1 MRAVLLLVLMVLGC
15 SRALAADGAAFNAI
29 GYSPDSRY
37 FAFEQYGVQ
46 DGSGFPYWDVF
57 VIDLKTNEW
66 VKGSPYRA
74 MLESEE
80 AKPAAARD
88 QASITVEAEAAD
100 LGQIQ
105 LIQAAAGVDKAIARQ
120 LHRAGVKAQ
129 LQIKG

>member
-1 MRAVLLLVLMVLGC
+1 MRALALVLLMLLGC
-15 SRALAADGAAFNAI
+15 GRALAADGAAFNAI

-74 MLESEE
+74 LLESEE
-80 AKPAAARD
+80 AKLAAARD
-88 QASITVEAEAAD
+88 QARGRRRARAE
-100 LGQIQ
+100 G
-105 LIQAAAGVDKAIARQ
+105 ARH
-120 LHRAGVKAQ
+120 HRARRTHRRQPGNRGGGRARAA
-129 LQIKG
+129 